1 MDIQTRKI
9 HFIQDFLKYANDN
22 MLTRFEEM
30 LKQERKNAFENEIK
44 PMTLKE
50 YEQRMERAVED
61 VKNNRV
67 KSARNLKNEIVTW
80 K

>member
-9 HFIQDFLKYANDN
+9 HFIQDFLRFANTN
-22 MLTRFEEM
+22 ILNKFEEM
-30 LKQERKNAFENEIK
+30 LRRERERAFEKEIR
-44 PMTLKE
+44 PMTLKQ
-50 YEQRMERAVED
+50 YEQRIDRAMED

-67 KSARNLKNEIVTW
+67 RSARTLKKEIATW

>member
-1 MDIQTRKI
+1 MDLQTRKI
-9 HFIQDFLKYANDN
+9 QFIQEFLKYANTNILD
-22 MLTRFEEM
+22 RFEEM
-30 LKQERKNAFENEIK
+30 LKQERNKEFEKEIK

-50 YEQRMERAVED
+50 YEHRVERAFED

-67 KSARNLKNEIVTW
+67 RSAKTLKAEIAKW